1 MNSVA
6 IQSRAAAPLSSYRVT
21 RILGLIAALGASV
34 LLAACGAGSAST
46 TANPQSSPVTVSAQ
60 AYSGAAPASAD
71 VEAFMVNLW
80 NNIQGAD
87 RCGACHIQGNQ
98 SPMFARS
105 DDINLAYQAAQTV
118 VDLGKPSNSKIVAKV
133 GGGHHCWLASNQACA
148 DTMTTWITNW
158 AGVTLGT
165 STAQLKLVAPRLMD
179 AGGSRPFPVDPALF
193 STTVYPVLTQ
203 YCSRCHSP
211 NALTPQSPYFAQPD
225 VQAAYVAA
233 EPQLNLNTPMQS
245 VFYIRLADQF
255 HNCWNGNCP
264 ASAAAML
271 SAIQAFAGQV
281 PITQVNPSYVL
292 SKAMGL
298 YDGVVSSGGP
308 RVETGLIAKYEF
320 KTGTG
325 TVAYDSSGVEPQ
337 LDLNMTGNVTWVGG
351 WGVSIKNGAKL
362 QGTTTGS
369 AKLHDKILTSGQFT
383 IEAWIA
389 PDNVTQMG
397 ADIVSYSGGD
407 TARNVTLGQ
416 TQSNYDFALRA
427 TTTGANGT
435 PLFSTPTASMAVQ
448 ATQQHVVLTYDAV
461 TGRQLFVN
469 GVLVATG
476 DAQKGGSLSQWDNT
490 FALVLG
496 NEVSNT
502 KPWSGELR
510 MVAVY
515 SHAMTQSEVQTNFAA
530 GIGERYMLLFNVDK
544 YTGLSQTYVMF
555 EVSQYD
561 SYSYLFNKPV
571 FLSLDPNTHFN
582 AVTIKGMRIGENG
595 ANVAVGQAY
604 ATLNTSVSGAGFD
617 PSKGTGTTVPLA
629 SVGTVVPLY
638 NGPAYDQ
645 FFLTFEQLGSATNV
659 VVEATPV
666 APAPVYLPLPSDIG
680 VRTFEQIYRTLS
692 VMTTVPVTT
701 PEVANL
707 YQALQQSLPAK
718 ADLQSFVSSD
728 QMAVA
733 QMSIAYCD
741 ALVSSPSLSAVYFP
755 GFNFSAPPSTAFNS
769 VGLNAMITPLINN
782 MLTANVATGQFLA
795 TMPSSAAVTTEVTN
809 LVSKLSGSVSQDAA
823 GTASIVKASCAAVA
837 GSAAM
842 LVI

>member
-6 IQSRAAAPLSSYRVT
+6 IQSRAAAPLSSYRVM
-21 RILGLIAALGASV
+21 RSLGLIAALGASV

-148 DTMTTWITNW
+148 DTLTTWITNW

-271 SAIQAFAGQV
+271 SAIQAFASQV

-308 RVETGLIAKYEF
+308 RVETGLSAKYEF

-416 TQSNYDFALRA
+416 TQSNYDFALRT
-427 TTTGANGT
+427 TTTGANGM
-435 PLFSTPTASMAVQ
+435 PLFSTPKASMAVQ

-617 PSKGTGTTVPLA
+617 PSKGTGTTVALA
-629 SVGTVVPLY
+629 GVGTVVPLY

-755 GFNFSAPPSTAFNS
+755 GFNFGAPPSTAFNS

-782 MLTANVATGQFLA
+782 MLTANVATSQFLT